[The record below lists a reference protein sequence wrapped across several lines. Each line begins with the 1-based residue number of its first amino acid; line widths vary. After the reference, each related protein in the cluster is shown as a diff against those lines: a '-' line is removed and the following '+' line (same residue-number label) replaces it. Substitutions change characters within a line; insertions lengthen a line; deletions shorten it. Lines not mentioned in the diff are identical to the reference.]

1 MSPRLSPSRVVLY
14 VLLAL
19 ISLIYLTPIYMTFV
33 TALKPPAEI
42 NLETAWIPSHHL
54 YWASFVDAFN
64 RMFPNLRNS
73 LILTFFGTIISA
85 LLGSLNGYVLAK
97 WRFRGANLIFTLM
110 LFGMFIP
117 YQIILIPLFQTLR
130 NMHLYGGLPGLILA
144 HVVYG
149 IPITTLIFRNF
160 YVQIPNEVVESAAL
174 DGAGFFGIYRRI
186 VFPLSW
192 LGMVVVVI
200 WQFTQIW
207 NDFLFG
213 VTLTSHE
220 WQPITVALAYLAGGQ
235 AVQWNLPMA
244 GSILAALPPLLIYI
258 IFGRYF
264 IRGLLAGSVKG

>member
-1 MSPRLSPSRVVLY
+1 MSARFNFGRIILY
-14 VLLAL
+14 ITLGLLA
-19 ISLIYLTPIYMTFV
+19 IVYLTPIYMTIV
-33 TALKPPAEI
+33 TALKPAAEI
-42 NLETAWIPSHHL
+42 NLETAWNPPSQL
-54 YWASFVDAFN
+54 YWTSFVNAFN
-64 RMFPNLRNS
+64 RMSPNLLNS
-73 LILTFFGTIISA
+73 LILTVFGTVLSA
-85 LLGSLNGYVLAK
+85 LLGSLNGYVLSK
-97 WRFRGANLIFTLM
+97 WQFKGANLIFTLM

-130 NMHLYGGLPGLILA
+130 SMHMYGGLPGLILA

-174 DGAGFFGIYRRI
+174 DGAGFFGIYQRI

-244 GSILAALPPLLIYI
+244 GSILAALPPLIIYI
-258 IFGRYF
+258 LFGRYF
-264 IRGLLAGSVKG
+264 ISGLLAGSVKG

>member
-1 MSPRLSPSRVVLY
+1 MSSRANIGRIALYAVLA
-14 VLLAL
+14 VMT
-19 ISLIYLTPIYMTFV
+19 IIYITPIYMTV
-33 TALKPPAEI
+33 TTALKSPADI
-42 NLETAWIPSHHL
+42 HLETAWNPPRYP
-54 YWASFVDAFN
+54 YWNSFIDAFS
-64 RMFPNLRNS
+64 RMSPNLLNS
-73 LILTFFGTIISA
+73 LILTISGTILSA
-85 LLGSLNGYVLAK
+85 LLGSINGYVLSK
-97 WRFRGANLIFTLM
+97 WRFRGSDLLFTLM

-130 NMHLYGGLPGLILA
+130 TIHMYGGLPGLILA

-160 YVQIPNEVVESAAL
+160 YVQIPDEVVESAAL
-174 DGAGFFGIYRRI
+174 DGAGFFGIYQRI

-244 GSILAALPPLLIYI
+244 GAILAAFPPLLVYI
-258 IFGRYF
+258 LFGRYF
-264 IRGLLAGSVKG
+264 ISGLLAGSVKG

>member
-1 MSPRLSPSRVVLY
+1 MSARFRLGRIVLY
-14 VLLAL
+14 TLLVLLAVF
-19 ISLIYLTPIYMTFV
+19 YLTPIYMTLV
-33 TALKPPAEI
+33 TALKPAAEI
-42 NLETAWIPSHHL
+42 NLETAWNPPSHP
-54 YWASFVDAFN
+54 YWTSFVNAFT

-73 LILTFFGTIISA
+73 LILTVFGTILSA
-85 LLGSLNGYVLAK
+85 LLGSLNGYVLSK
-97 WRFRGANLIFTLM
+97 WRFRGANFIFTLM

-130 NMHLYGGLPGLILA
+130 TMHLYGGLPGLILA

-160 YVQIPNEVVESAAL
+160 YVQIPNEVVESASL
-174 DGAGFFGIYRRI
+174 DGAGFFGIYWRI

-192 LGMVVVVI
+192 LGMVVVII

-264 IRGLLAGSVKG
+264 ISGLLAGSVKG